1 MTFVDEWNE
10 QRGRKELAFLPYDF
24 GSPSS
29 EGLSMIVDHQP
40 LRDDNIH
47 IATVKAFYG
56 ATKSIDIE
64 NAYFILDPVMERALV
79 DALKRG
85 IRVRILSNSKDSID
99 EPVMTVPILQSLS
112 RLKKQGAEVFTKKVY
127 DGSTTLHSKFL
138 LVDGVFSWIG
148 SYNVHPLSY
157 RYEREIVLA
166 SFDEKLAAQFGSI
179 FAEDI
184 APERAN
190 KPSVE
195 ELLNIKSSLLNKEV
209 SLHFFDQ
216 L

>member
-1 MTFVDEWNE
+1 M
-10 QRGRKELAFLPYDF
+10 
-24 GSPSS
+24 
-29 EGLSMIVDHQP
+29 
-40 LRDDNIH
+40 
-47 IATVKAFYG
+47 
-56 ATKSIDIE
+56 
-64 NAYFILDPVMERALV
+64 
-79 DALKRG
+79 
-85 IRVRILSNSKDSID
+85 
-99 EPVMTVPILQSLS
+99 
-112 RLKKQGAEVFTKKVY
+112 
-127 DGSTTLHSKFL
+127 HSKFL
-138 LVDGVFSWIG
+138 LADGVFSWIG
-148 SYNVHPLSY
+148 SYNFHPRSY
-157 RYEREIVLA
+157 RYKREIVLA